1 MVQGAQAALM
11 LFHGSVSLLLET
23 HSHTVSTKHCPL
35 FMIENSPCFEAC
47 NQREAL
53 ASSVYPTVSQ
63 NVIVFVS
70 IQHFYQ

>member
-53 ASSVYPTVSQ
+53 ASSV
-63 NVIVFVS
+63 
-70 IQHFYQ
+70 